1 LSLCAHGRVRFLTM
15 PPKRQ
20 ARATTPPSTKKPK
33 RSVPATGDT
42 QTSIEAFFTS
52 PSRAAGKPANGKHP
66 GKLKGAGK
74 HDVISIDDS
83 SDDDVQEVAPG
94 SVKGLKGQVQDD
106 EAFARSLAREWAE
119 KDDHDDG
126 SVAVPLEKGKK
137 KASDDGNAEDDADDA
152 DIVPMEPPYSE
163 PTGVNGSS
171 TSSHLLPAIKLEP
184 KTAPSVKMPAP
195 KPVHPMFAS
204 KRAASPTPLREIK
217 PDIRQ
222 YSSPSKPATITTT
235 SAEPVPPIDFDTD
248 SFLFRPADIDVSR
261 WPKGRLPYSVL
272 VGVYVQVS
280 GTRSR
285 LTIVRVLTK

>member
-1 LSLCAHGRVRFLTM
+1 MSLCAHGRVRVRFLTM

-20 ARATTPPSTKKPK
+20 ARATTPPSTKKQK
-33 RSVPATGDT
+33 RGVPAGDA

-52 PSRAAGKPANGKHP
+52 PSKVAGKPANEKRP
-66 GKLKGAGK
+66 GKLNGAAK

-94 SVKGLKGQVQDD
+94 TVKGFKGQVDDD
-106 EAFARSLAREWAE
+106 EAFARSLAKKWTE
-119 KDDHDDG
+119 KDGHDDG
-126 SVAVPLEKGKK
+126 SVAVPLGKGKG
-137 KASDDGNAEDDADDA
+137 KASEYGNAEDEA

-163 PTGVNGSS
+163 PMGVNGSS
-171 TSSHLLPAIKLEP
+171 TSSHLLPPVKLEAKAANSP
-184 KTAPSVKMPAP
+184 KSPPQKAI
-195 KPVHPMFAS
+195 HPMFAP
-204 KRAASPTPLREIK
+204 KRAASPTPIREIK
-217 PDIRQ
+217 PDIKSF
-222 YSSPSKPATITTT
+222 SSPSKPATITTT